1 MRLDFPTIMV
11 MLVVVTGLIWAV
23 DAAFF
28 APRRRLAEADGG
40 DSDPGNGMQAD
51 SGLERESAYRTP
63 KVVEYARSFFPIF
76 LIVLVLRSFVAEP
89 FRIPSGSM
97 MPTLLI
103 GDFILVNKYG
113 YGIRLPI
120 IDTKIVDLGSPKRG
134 DVIVF
139 RSPENPA
146 TPFIKRVVGLPG
158 DRIAY
163 YNKVLYVNGEA
174 AGQEILGTFSATGS
188 GNSMS
193 GASLRRENLDGHLH
207 ELLVQPRS
215 PTLEGK
221 LVVPEGNYFVL
232 GDNRDNSRDSRFWGT
247 VPDELLIGRAFM
259 IWMSWD
265 WGHGIKWSRIGD
277 SIQ

>member
-1 MRLDFPTIMV
+1 MQ
-11 MLVVVTGLIWAV
+11 
-23 DAAFF
+23 
-28 APRRRLAEADGG
+28 ADGG
-40 DSDPGNGMQAD
+40 
-51 SGLERESAYRTP
+51 LKTESTYRTP

-120 IDTKIVDLGSPKRG
+120 IDTKIVDLGYPKRG

-163 YNKVLYVNGEA
+163 YNKTLYVNGEA
-174 AGQEILGTFSATGS
+174 AEQEILGTFSATGS
-188 GNSMS
+188 GTSMS

-207 ELLVQPRS
+207 ELLVQPGA
-215 PTLEGK
+215 PTMEGK

-247 VPDELLIGRAFM
+247 VPDELLIGRAFK

>member
-11 MLVVVTGLIWAV
+11 LLVLVTGLIWAV
-23 DAAFF
+23 DSAFF
-28 APRRRLAEADGG
+28 ARRRRLGRAGGADADGG
-40 DSDPGNGMQAD
+40 DEIEEGEGPTA
-51 SGLERESAYRTP
+51 ESAYQTP
-63 KVVEYARSFFPIF
+63 KIVEYARSFFPIF
-76 LIVLVLRSFVAEP
+76 LIVLILRSFIAEP

-103 GDFILVNKYG
+103 GDFILVNKFG

-120 IDTKIVDLGSPKRG
+120 VDTKIIDLGFPQRG

-163 YNKVLYVNGEA
+163 YNKTVFVNGKA
-174 AGQEILGTFSATGS
+174 ADQETLGPFIGTGSAT
-188 GNSMS
+188 SMS
-193 GASLRRENLDGHLH
+193 GASLRAENLDGRIH
-207 ELLVQPRS
+207 EILIQPGA

-247 VPDELLIGRAFM
+247 VPEELLIGRAFL

-265 WGHGIKWSRIGD
+265 WGNGIKWGRIGE
-277 SIQ
+277 SIR

>member
-1 MRLDFPTIMV
+1 VRLDFPTIMV
-11 MLVVVTGLIWAV
+11 LLVVVTGLIWAV

-28 APRRRLAEADGG
+28 APRRRLGQVEGTDTDGG
-40 DSDPGNGMQAD
+40 NGIDESDGA
-51 SGLERESAYRTP
+51 ETESAYQTP
-63 KVVEYARSFFPIF
+63 KIVEYARSFFPIF
-76 LIVLVLRSFVAEP
+76 LIVLVLRSFIAEP

-120 IDTKIVDLGSPKRG
+120 LDTKIIELGSPQRG

-163 YNKVLYVNGEA
+163 YNKTVYVNGEA
-174 AGQEILGTFSATGS
+174 AEQGTLGPYNGTGSAT
-188 GNSMS
+188 SMS
-193 GASLRRENLDGHLH
+193 GASLRTENLDGRVHQILI
-207 ELLVQPRS
+207 QPGA

-247 VPDELLIGRAFM
+247 VPDELLIGRAFL

-265 WGHGIKWSRIGD
+265 WGNGIKWSRIGD

>member
-28 APRRRLAEADGG
+28 APRRRLAETKGG
-40 DSDPGNGMQAD
+40 ASDAGNGVEAD
-51 SGLERESAYRTP
+51 DALKTESAYHAP

-174 AGQEILGTFSATGS
+174 AEQESLGTFSGTGS
-188 GNSMS
+188 GTSMS
-193 GASLRRENLDGHLH
+193 GASLRRENLGGHLH
-207 ELLVQPRS
+207 ELLVQPGS

>member
-1 MRLDFPTIMV
+1 MV
-11 MLVVVTGLIWAV
+11 MLVAVTGLIWAV

-28 APRRRLAEADGG
+28 APRRRLPETEGG

-51 SGLERESAYRTP
+51 GGLKTESTYRTP

-120 IDTKIVDLGSPKRG
+120 IDTKIVDLGYPKRG

-163 YNKVLYVNGEA
+163 YNKTLYVNGEA
-174 AGQEILGTFSATGS
+174 AEQETLGTFSATGS
-188 GNSMS
+188 GTSMS

-207 ELLVQPRS
+207 ELLVQPGS
-215 PTLEGK
+215 PTMEGK